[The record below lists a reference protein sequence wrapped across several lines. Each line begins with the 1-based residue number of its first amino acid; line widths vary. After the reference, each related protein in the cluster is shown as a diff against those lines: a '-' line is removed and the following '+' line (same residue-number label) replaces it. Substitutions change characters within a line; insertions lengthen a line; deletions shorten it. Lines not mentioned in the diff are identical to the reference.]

1 MNDTPGHS
9 FMKSRAGI
17 RAAQFAFILWLL
29 CVNVFYYLQ
38 FRDVFL
44 ARVASRIHR

>member
-1 MNDTPGHS
+1 V
-9 FMKSRAGI
+9 
-17 RAAQFAFILWLL
+17 